1 MIEPPLLMRIGAAA
15 SILGHMAVLTLG
27 LLFADADLF
36 ESAPSEAISVD
47 IVTPEE
53 AKALPKPAD
62 PPKPI
67 ELPQP
72 DPIDFSQMLPQ
83 QPGSQTPPPPKSQ
96 SAAASASPP
105 NPPPPAQQ
113 AAASQ
118 QAARSQGAEA
128 PQSMPSSQTPSQP
141 ASQPPPSPPAPE
153 PDITVKYGIMLGLP
167 SEQENSENSGFE
179 PRATDTAKIETSDI
193 AAFRRHLKTCS
204 SLPASVAPTDKV
216 RIVLRVLLSRDGTL
230 TAEPAL
236 LEASA
241 SVKGPVLMQ
250 RAMAA
255 LQACQPYTMLP
266 ADKYTEWKVLDLSF
280 TPQDFT
286 GG

>member
-1 MIEPPLLMRIGAAA
+1 MIESPLLMRIGAAA
-15 SILGHMAVLTLG
+15 SIFGHLAVLTLG

-36 ESAPSEAISVD
+36 DSAPSEVISVD

-62 PPKPI
+62 PPKPV

-83 QPGSQTPPPPKSQ
+83 QPGSQTPLQKSQ
-96 SAAASASPP
+96 TAAAPAAP
-105 NPPPPAQQ
+105 PPPPAPQ

-167 SEQENSENSGFE
+167 SEQENGENSGFE
-179 PRATDTAKIETSDI
+179 ARATDSAKIETSDI

-241 SVKGPVLMQ
+241 SAKGPVLMQ

-266 ADKYTEWKVLDLSF
+266 ADKYNEWKVLDLSF